1 MFSSIQ
7 LGKLDLPPFTYK
19 PFMYSML
26 GKVYYYIEPPRQV
39 SSPHLQATTLDSA
52 MIIKLGLTLKNK
64 PSLLR
69 L

>member
-1 MFSSIQ
+1 
-7 LGKLDLPPFTYK
+7 
-19 PFMYSML
+19 ML

-39 SSPHLQATTLDSA
+39 LSPHLQATTLDSA
-52 MIIKLGLTLKNK
+52 TIIKLGLTLINK